1 MPRPG
6 ADRPRSMNETYRCVV
21 PARAA
26 SSSWLNCRRR
36 LHARS
41 SSANGVDTRAI
52 PCRELPPS
60 DRAAMVSGMDTT
72 DLVECYIELWNE
84 PDQERRRTLVRALW
98 AKGGRQVLKP
108 PVEIRERAAALGFP
122 SATLEVRGHD
132 ELDVRVARAYADF
145 IAPGQF
151 AFRLRD
157 APVRLQDAI
166 MFSWSMV
173 RTDDGTPAGGGHE
186 VLLVD
191 DDGKIC
197 VDYQFI
203 DP

>member
-1 MPRPG
+1 M
-6 ADRPRSMNETYRCVV
+6 
-21 PARAA
+21 
-26 SSSWLNCRRR
+26 
-36 LHARS
+36 
-41 SSANGVDTRAI
+41 
-52 PCRELPPS
+52 
-60 DRAAMVSGMDTT
+60 TT
-72 DLVECYIELWNE
+72 TNLVERYVELWNE
-84 PDQERRRTLVRALW
+84 PDEPRRRALVRELW

-108 PVEIRERAAALGFP
+108 PVEMRERAAALGFP

-132 ELDVRVARAYADF
+132 ELDIRVERAYAEF
-145 IAPGQF
+145 IAPGEY

-173 RTDDGTPAGGGHE
+173 RTKDGTPAGGGRE

-191 DDGKIC
+191 DDGKIG